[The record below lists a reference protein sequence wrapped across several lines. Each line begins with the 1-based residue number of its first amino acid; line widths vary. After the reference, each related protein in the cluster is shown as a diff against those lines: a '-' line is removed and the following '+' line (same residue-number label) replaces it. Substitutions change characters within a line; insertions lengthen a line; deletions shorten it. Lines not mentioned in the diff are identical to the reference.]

1 MYYIYMLR
9 CKDKSI
15 YTGITVNLENRMKEH
30 FSKDKN
36 GAKYTKSHSPEKL
49 ECVWKTDNK
58 SLASK
63 LEYHIK
69 KLRKEQ
75 KEKLILKNDLE
86 ELLSEKIDCKKYNRI
101 NEKVDI
107 KK

>member
-9 CKDKSI
+9 CEDNSI
-15 YTGITVNLENRMKEH
+15 YTGITINLENRMKEH

-36 GAKYTKSHSPEKL
+36 GAKYTKSHNAKKI
-49 ECVWKTDNK
+49 ECVWQTDNK

-69 KLRKEQ
+69 QLKKGQ
-75 KEKLILKNDLE
+75 KEDLIVKNNLD
-86 ELLSEKIDCKKYNRI
+86 ELLGKKIDYNDYKLVNKKYCKI
-101 NEKVDI
+101 
-107 KK
+107 